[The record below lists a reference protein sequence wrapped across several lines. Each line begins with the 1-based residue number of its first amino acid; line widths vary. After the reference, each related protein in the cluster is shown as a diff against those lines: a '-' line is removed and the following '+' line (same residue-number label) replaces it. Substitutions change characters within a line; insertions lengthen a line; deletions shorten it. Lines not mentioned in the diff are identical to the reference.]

1 MIEIQTQSSIPKEN
15 GRVSLA
21 TLATF
26 LTVREVSHGPKSLS
40 GELVFFS

>member
-1 MIEIQTQSSIPKEN
+1 MIEMQTQSSIPKEK

-26 LTVREVSHGPKSLS
+26 LKLLS
-40 GELVFFS
+40 SGQTTSGHFSSKRKQ